1 MKLFKKARTVALVAT
16 LSAGL
21 VAGTASIADAYTRS
35 QYPAAVMT
43 WVRTPSGWDDAAR
56 VKVSG
61 SSITCNVP
69 TKAATAGAAT
79 AHVRSEL
86 QPLVQELMR
95 RTVAMGY
102 TLRKADTGAYN
113 CRFIGGTR
121 TPSNH
126 AYGRAI
132 DINWQ
137 SNPQSTV
144 FKSDIP
150 PAVVKMWINH
160 GFYWGGHYTSPT
172 KYDTM
177 HFEFMGSYSS
187 INTYYNR
194 LTGSTTP
201 PPSNVATLA
210 VGSTGA
216 RVTTLQ
222 KTMNTWFPSYADTP
236 LATDGIFGTKTE
248 NAVKEFQRRTGL
260 TVDGRFGPATRAK
273 FQQVTGVL
281 V

>member
-1 MKLFKKARTVALVAT
+1 MKLFTKVRTVALAIT

-21 VAGTASIADAYTRS
+21 VAGTASIADAYTRG
-35 QYPAAVMT
+35 QYPGAVMK
-43 WVRTPSGWDDAAR
+43 WVRTPSGWDDASR

-69 TKAATAGAAT
+69 TKVATAGAAR
-79 AHVRSEL
+79 ASVRAEL
-86 QPLVQELMR
+86 QPLFQELMR
-95 RTVAMGY
+95 RTEKMGY
-102 TLRKADTGAYN
+102 TLRAADTGAYN

-137 SNPQSTV
+137 SNPQSST
-144 FKSDIP
+144 FKSNIP

-160 GFYWGGHYTSPT
+160 GFYWGGHYTYPT

-187 INTYYNR
+187 INTYYKK
-194 LTGSTTP
+194 LTGTSTP
-201 PPSNVATLA
+201 APVPATLA

-222 KTMNTWFPSYADTP
+222 KTMNTWFPSYAYTP
-236 LATDGIFGTKTE
+236 LVADGVYGTKTAE
-248 NAVKEFQRRTGL
+248 TVKEFQRRTGL
-260 TVDGRFGPATRAK
+260 TVDGRFGPATRTK
-273 FQQVTGVL
+273 FHTITGVW